1 MSLRC
6 LNELGIG
13 GTVHISRQHVLVFLD
28 PTHTT
33 YLSADVSVFHVQF
46 EYDIRYFEN
55 PPTYFFLPQACL
67 TQSYILAFF
76 GTIAKF
82 LMINHYM

>member
-13 GTVHISRQHVLVFLD
+13 GTIHISRQHVLVFLD

-55 PPTYFFLPQACL
+55 PPTYFFYRKLVSRSL
-67 TQSYILAFF
+67 TYLVSLVP
-76 GTIAKF
+76 
-82 LMINHYM
+82 